1 MTMHGLTPHDWS
13 HGMNPHLINF
23 VATERIADLAR
34 SAEQARR
41 VSQTAEPGV
50 VRDLAAPRTIIRLR
64 RRGAA
69 GQRLRVRRA

>member
-1 MTMHGLTPHDWS
+1 MTMHGLTPNDWS

-23 VATERIADLAR
+23 VATERVSDLAR

-41 VSQTAEPGV
+41 VNEAAESGV
-50 VRDLAAPRTIIRLR
+50 RRRLSAARTVIRLR
-64 RRGAA
+64 RGAV